1 MELKRA
7 IDLVTTLAD
16 GVNPITGEI
25 LAENDSCNQLEVV
38 RALNLL
44 LRAVQSTLKSTPNS
58 TQSTPNS
65 TQSTPNSTQNS
76 TPKCTPNRKDGKEG
90 KPWSREEELLLCRM
104 FDDGRQGQDIC
115 TTLGRSHVAVAARL
129 VRLGRIEQRADF
141 SERTAGRPNR

>member
-65 TQSTPNSTQNS
+65 TQNSA
-76 TPKCTPNRKDGKEG
+76 PKCTPNRKDGKEG

-104 FDDGRQGQDIC
+104 FDDGRQGQNIC

>member
-7 IDLVTTLAD
+7 IDVVTTLAD

-44 LRAVQSTLKSTPNS
+44 LHAVQSTLK
-58 TQSTPNS
+58 STPNS

-141 SERTAGRPNR
+141 SERTAGCPNR

>member
-65 TQSTPNSTQNS
+65 TQNS

-115 TTLGRSHVAVAARL
+115 TTLGRSHVAVAERL

>member
-44 LRAVQSTLKSTPNS
+44 LRAVQSTLK
-58 TQSTPNS
+58 
-65 TQSTPNSTQNS
+65 STQNS

>member
-44 LRAVQSTLKSTPNS
+44 LHAVQSTLK
-58 TQSTPNS
+58 STPNS

>member
-7 IDLVTTLAD
+7 IELVTTLAD

-44 LRAVQSTLKSTPNS
+44 LRAVQSTLK
-58 TQSTPNS
+58 
-65 TQSTPNSTQNS
+65 STPNSTQNS

>member
-44 LRAVQSTLKSTPNS
+44 LRAVQSTLKST
-58 TQSTPNS
+58 
-65 TQSTPNSTQNS
+65 QSTPNSTQNS

-104 FDDGRQGQDIC
+104 FDDGRQDQDIC

>member
-1 MELKRA
+1 MQLKRA

-65 TQSTPNSTQNS
+65 TQSTANSTQNS

>member
-16 GVNPITGEI
+16 GVNPITEEI

-44 LRAVQSTLKSTPNS
+44 LRAVQSTLK
-58 TQSTPNS
+58 STPNS

>member
-7 IDLVTTLAD
+7 VDLVTTLAD

-44 LRAVQSTLKSTPNS
+44 LRAVQSTLKST
-58 TQSTPNS
+58 
-65 TQSTPNSTQNS
+65 QSTPNSTQNS

-104 FDDGRQGQDIC
+104 FYDGRQGQDIC

>member
-58 TQSTPNS
+58 TQCTPIS
-65 TQSTPNSTQNS
+65 SQNS
-76 TPKCTPNRKDGKEG
+76 TPKCTPNRKDVKEG

-115 TTLGRSHVAVAARL
+115 TTLGRSHVAVAAGL

-141 SERTAGRPNR
+141 SERPAGRPNR

>member
-44 LRAVQSTLKSTPNS
+44 LRAVQSTLKST
-58 TQSTPNS
+58 QSTA
-65 TQSTPNSTQNS
+65 NSTQNS

>member
-16 GVNPITGEI
+16 GVNPITGKI

-65 TQSTPNSTQNS
+65 TQNS
-76 TPKCTPNRKDGKEG
+76 TPKYTPNRKDGKEG

>member
-7 IDLVTTLAD
+7 IDLVITLAD

-44 LRAVQSTLKSTPNS
+44 LRAVQSTLK
-58 TQSTPNS
+58 STPNS

>member
-7 IDLVTTLAD
+7 IDVVTTLAD

-44 LRAVQSTLKSTPNS
+44 LRAVQSTLK
-58 TQSTPNS
+58 STPNS

-141 SERTAGRPNR
+141 SERTAGHPNR

>member
-7 IDLVTTLAD
+7 IDLVTSLAD

-65 TQSTPNSTQNS
+65 TQNSA
-76 TPKCTPNRKDGKEG
+76 PKCTPNRKDGKEG

>member
-7 IDLVTTLAD
+7 VDLVTTLAD

-44 LRAVQSTLKSTPNS
+44 LRAVQSTLKST
-58 TQSTPNS
+58 
-65 TQSTPNSTQNS
+65 QSTPNSTQNS
-76 TPKCTPNRKDGKEG
+76 TPKFTPNRKDGKEG

>member
-44 LRAVQSTLKSTPNS
+44 LRAVQSTLK
-58 TQSTPNS
+58 STPNS

>member
-65 TQSTPNSTQNS
+65 TQNS

-90 KPWSREEELLLCRM
+90 KPWYREEELLLCRM

>member
-7 IDLVTTLAD
+7 VDLVTTLAD

-44 LRAVQSTLKSTPNS
+44 LRAVQSTLKST
-58 TQSTPNS
+58 
-65 TQSTPNSTQNS
+65 QSTPNSTQNS

-90 KPWSREEELLLCRM
+90 KPWSRDEELLLCRM

>member
-65 TQSTPNSTQNS
+65 TQNS

-104 FDDGRQGQDIC
+104 FDGGRQGQDIC

>member
-7 IDLVTTLAD
+7 VDLVTTLAD

-44 LRAVQSTLKSTPNS
+44 LRAVQSTLKST
-58 TQSTPNS
+58 
-65 TQSTPNSTQNS
+65 QSTPNSTQNS
-76 TPKCTPNRKDGKEG
+76 TPKCTPNRKDSKEG

>member
-44 LRAVQSTLKSTPNS
+44 LRAV
-58 TQSTPNS
+58 QSTPNS

>member
-7 IDLVTTLAD
+7 IDVVTTLAD

-65 TQSTPNSTQNS
+65 TQNS
-76 TPKCTPNRKDGKEG
+76 TPKCTSNRKDGKEG

>member
-65 TQSTPNSTQNS
+65 TQNI

>member
-7 IDLVTTLAD
+7 IDVVTTLAD

-44 LRAVQSTLKSTPNS
+44 LHAVQSTLK
-58 TQSTPNS
+58 
-65 TQSTPNSTQNS
+65 STPNSTQNS

>member
-7 IDLVTTLAD
+7 VDLVTTLAD

-44 LRAVQSTLKSTPNS
+44 LRAVQSTLK
-58 TQSTPNS
+58 S

-141 SERTAGRPNR
+141 SERTAGRRNR

>member
-16 GVNPITGEI
+16 GVNPITGKI

-65 TQSTPNSTQNS
+65 TQNS
-76 TPKCTPNRKDGKEG
+76 TPKYTPNRKDGKEG

-129 VRLGRIEQRADF
+129 VRLGRIEQRSDF